1 MASTLPPPT
10 GSLTSGLVFEGKP
23 YDVTREDPLNVFQQ
37 NVSRVREYIK
47 KRLADFD
54 GLDTLVELKLGDGSQ
69 YLSPPIFI
77 DSVSTGAKLLDIIPD
92 DVQPGVTVTIMPEY
106 ILDVIEGRMHA
117 VHAFGKRAKP
127 PCRGSFPMCFAPGG
141 RPQPVLNADEL
152 DSQDLPKPTE
162 NVEQIRHDL
171 QKWGYAMV
179 KNALSAEQVGILRT
193 AVEEQAA
200 GERLAG
206 VAHMDGA
213 HVQADDQPNQRVWS
227 LPNKGDEFLD
237 LLNHPLI
244 DAIMPWFLGNAFKLH
259 SMGANIARPAKSG
272 IYMHRD
278 QMGLT
283 PETIDHPYLL
293 NAMWYLVDVT
303 EERGATRMYPE
314 SHNKNVA
321 PRIINQVGGSVP
333 AAAPAGTCVLLDS
346 RTWHSTGVNTS
357 DVTRPV
363 ILSAFCRFFL
373 QAMENY
379 PELMSAETK
388 AKLSDRQLGLLGFR
402 VPVRDGKRAQAY
414 TAYNYPGADFGK
426 SRASADAAWLPNKT
440 NGKS

>member
-1 MASTLPPPT
+1 MSSTLPPPT
-10 GSLTSGLVFEGKP
+10 KTLTPGLEFPDKP
-23 YDVTREDPLNVFQQ
+23 YDVSKKDPKDAFSQNVF
-37 NVSRVREYIK
+37 RVREYIK
-47 KRLADFD
+47 ERLHDFTGLD
-54 GLDTLVELKLGDGSQ
+54 GLIELNLGDGS
-69 YLSPPIFI
+69 LHLDSPLYIQ
-77 DSVSTGAKLLDIIPD
+77 STSSEAKLLDAAPD
-92 DVQPGVTVTIMPEY
+92 GVKPSTVVTIMPEY

-127 PCRGSFPMCFAPGG
+127 PCRGAFPLCFAPSG
-141 RPQPVLNADEL
+141 RPGPVVTADEL
-152 DSQDLPKPTE
+152 RMAGEDLPKPTE
-162 NVEQIRHDL
+162 DIEQIKRDL

-179 KNALSAEQVGILRT
+179 QNALSPEQVKILKT

-200 GERLAG
+200 GERVAG
-206 VAHMDGA
+206 VAHMDGT
-213 HVQADDQPNQRVWS
+213 HVQAGDQPNQRVWS

-244 DAIMPWFLGNAFKLH
+244 DAIMPWYLGSAFKLH

-283 PETIDHPYLL
+283 PETIDYPYLL

-303 EERGATRMYPE
+303 EARGATRVYPG

-321 PRIINQVGGSVP
+321 PPVINEVGGSVP

-357 DVTRPV
+357 EETRPI
-363 ILSAFCRFFL
+363 ILQAWCRFFL
-373 QAMENY
+373 QPMENY

-388 AKLSDRQLGLLGFR
+388 AQLSDRQLGLLGFR
-402 VPVRDGKRAQAY
+402 VPVREGQRAQAY
-414 TAYNYPGADFGK
+414 TAYALPGADVGK
-426 SRASADAAWLPNKT
+426 SRAPATEA
-440 NGKS
+440 